1 MTQYSPAADSRIRAR
16 KRFGQHFLHDQHII
30 SDIINAIDPQ
40 VGDRLIEIGPGLGA
54 LTLPL
59 LSRCQ
64 ALEVIELDR
73 DVIPILEER
82 AASLGKLTVHAA
94 DVLKVDFKSLA
105 TDSPQIRLC
114 GNLPYNISTPLLF
127 HVLSAAASIKD
138 MHFMLQKE
146 VVMRMAARPDTGDYG
161 RLTVMLAVHCRVEH
175 LFNVGPEAFT
185 PPPKVNS
192 SVVRLLPHTASPF
205 QIDNTARF
213 AQVVSAAFGQ
223 RRKTLRN
230 SLRALVDSAGFEETL
245 IDPSRRAETL
255 SPADFARLSNT
266 KAPTVA

>member
-1 MTQYSPAADSRIRAR
+1 VTQYSPAPDSRIRAR
-16 KRFGQHFLHDQHII
+16 KRFGQHFLHDQGVI
-30 SDIINAIDPQ
+30 SDIISAIDPQ

-59 LSRCQ
+59 LTRCQ
-64 ALEVIELDR
+64 TLEVVELDR
-73 DVIPILEER
+73 DVIPILEAR
-82 AASLGKLTVHAA
+82 AAPLGKLTVHAA
-94 DVLKVDFKSLA
+94 DVLKVDFKSLSM
-105 TDSPQIRLC
+105 DSRQLRLC

-127 HVLSAAASIKD
+127 HVLSAAAFIKD

-146 VVMRMAARPDTGDYG
+146 VVMRMAASPDTSDYG
-161 RLTVMLAVHCRVEH
+161 RLTVMLAVHCHVEH
-175 LFNVGPEAFT
+175 LFNVGPEAFR

-192 SVVRLLPHTASPF
+192 SVVRLLPHAAPPF
-205 QIDNTARF
+205 QIDDTARF
-213 AQVVSAAFGQ
+213 AQVVAAAFGQ

-230 SLRALVDSAGFEETL
+230 SLRGVVDNAGFEATL

-266 KAPTVA
+266 KPPELP